1 MRPLARGLTWATMIM
16 ATAVASADAGDLSTA
31 STWYVCQAAITG
43 SRSPPRWDEQ
53 PTYADVV
60 KEAQRRGYTAAFCAN
75 IVDSRAAASA
85 PPPRAP
91 TPAAQTA
98 PAVATAPQSDP
109 LVASIQA
116 LLGALGY
123 AIGGADGVLGPRTQA
138 AIAAVQESMGERPD
152 GRPSEALRQRLQAA
166 VAARGNR
173 APPPS
178 PSPAGAARSA
188 PAATGS
194 GFFIGANVVVT
205 NHHMANGCSE
215 IRLRKHGA
223 EIGTAR
229 LVASNRS
236 DDLAVL
242 KSDVT
247 SEHHLKLRVGV
258 PVKPAELVLV
268 FGYPLS
274 SVLSSLGNTTLGN
287 VTALTG
293 LQDDSRYIQIS
304 ASVQP
309 GNSGGPVLDEQ
320 GRLMGVIQSKLD
332 AIRVARATG
341 DIPQNV
347 NFAIRST
354 TLANFLETN
363 QVAYE
368 VASDTKPLSATEL
381 AQVAEAASLQIECRR

>member
-1 MRPLARGLTWATMIM
+1 MAIVPATVEP
-16 ATAVASADAGDLSTA
+16 ANAGDLSLA
-31 STWYVCQAAITG
+31 SPWFICQSAIARD
-43 SRSPPRWDEQ
+43 RSPPRWDDQ
-53 PTYADVV
+53 PTYADSV
-60 KEAQRRGYTAAFCAN
+60 KEAQRRGYTAAFCADM
-75 IVDSRAAASA
+75 VDQRAAAHA
-85 PPPRAP
+85 PAP
-91 TPAAQTA
+91 TPPA
-98 PAVATAPQSDP
+98 PAVATPPPSDP
-109 LVASIQA
+109 LVVSIQA

-123 AIGGADGVLGPRTQA
+123 NIGGADGVLGPRTQA

-166 VAARGNR
+166 VAARGGNR
-173 APPPS
+173 AAPPS
-178 PSPAGAARSA
+178 AGAAKGT
-188 PAATGS
+188 PVETGS
-194 GFFIGANVVVT
+194 GFFIGTNLVVT
-205 NHHMANGCSE
+205 NHHMAGSCSE

-236 DDLAVL
+236 DDLAVV
-242 KSDVT
+242 KSDVA
-247 SEHHLKLRVGV
+247 SEHHLKLRVGT

-309 GNSGGPVLDEQ
+309 GNSGGPVLDEE
-320 GRLMGVIQSKLD
+320 GRLLGVIQSKLD

-368 VASDTKPLSATEL
+368 VARDTTRLSATEL
-381 AQVAEAASLQIECRR
+381 AQVAEEASVQIECRR

>member
-1 MRPLARGLTWATMIM
+1 MRPLAWGLTWATMIV

-43 SRSPPRWDEQ
+43 SRSPPKWDEQ

-60 KEAQRRGYTAAFCAN
+60 QEAQRRGYTPAFCAH

-85 PPPRAP
+85 PRAP
-91 TPAAQTA
+91 TPVAQTA
-98 PAVATAPQSDP
+98 PAVATTPQSDP

-123 AIGGADGVLGPRTQA
+123 AIGGADGILGPRTQA

-173 APPPS
+173 PPPPS
-178 PSPAGAARSA
+178 QPPAGTARSA
-188 PAATGS
+188 PAETGS
-194 GFFIGANVVVT
+194 GFFIGANLVVT
-205 NHHMANGCSE
+205 NHHMANACSE

-223 EIGTAR
+223 EIGTAK

-309 GNSGGPVLDEQ
+309 GNSGGPVLDDQ

-363 QVAYE
+363 QIAYE